1 MLLFPCLTET
11 FNNMALTFGDE
22 ERDSQILLPFQQ
34 ADKM

>member
-11 FNNMALTFGDE
+11 FNNMVLTFEDE

-34 ADKM
+34 EGKM